1 MEYPGNS
8 KHGGSPERA
17 GNERPEIE
25 KIVSGP
31 VTQRKRSYTT
41 RIREAFIGGAGGKGL
56 VQNIFEEV
64 ILPNSK
70 SLLVESG
77 SSLLEQAVFGRDGG
91 NYAQRAALRQVT
103 TGVTQ
108 VAYNRIAGTPSGSTS
123 IRQSR
128 VDPRPTISQEARRHH
143 NFNEILLATRPEAV
157 EVIRRMQDLIR
168 HYDTVSVAELY
179 KMLGEPSEFTDESWG
194 WENLDHANVHRDAR
208 RGGYVLVLPRP
219 EPLA

>member
-1 MEYPGNS
+1 MDYPSNS
-8 KHGGSPERA
+8 KHAGGPERT
-17 GNERPEIE
+17 NERPEVE
-25 KIVSGP
+25 QIVTGP

-41 RIREAFIGGAGGKGL
+41 RIRQAFIGGAGSKGL
-56 VQNIFEEV
+56 IQSIFEEV
-64 ILPNSK
+64 ILPNGK

-77 SSLLEQAVFGRDGG
+77 STLLEQAVFGRDGG
-91 NYAQRAALRQVT
+91 TYAQRAALRQVS

-123 IRQSR
+123 IRQPR

-143 NFNEILLATRPEAV
+143 NFNEILLASRPEAV
-157 EVIRRMQDLIR
+157 EVVRRMQELVAR
-168 HYDTVSVAELY
+168 YDTCSVAELY

-194 WENLDHANVHRDAR
+194 WENLDQAGVHRDAR